1 MKNITLM
8 LVFIGMISLQSCTV
22 SDSPAAQQIT
32 NNNNF
37 LATTLEYTRS
47 FTAGN
52 NFSTLVTFPQAIY
65 SSDMVLVYRLSSVYQ
80 GQDVW
85 KLLPENFYL
94 NNGTLDF
101 GYNFDFTKNDA
112 SIYMIGNDLG
122 TINSSYLNNQVL
134 RVVIIPANFG
144 NKTINNINYMDYNAV
159 AKAYNIEE
167 SKVLKI
173 K

>member
-1 MKNITLM
+1 
-8 LVFIGMISLQSCTV
+8 MIMLQSCTV
-22 SDSPAAQQIT
+22 TDSPAAQQIT
-32 NNNNF
+32 NNNEF

-47 FTAGN
+47 FNAGN
-52 NFSTLVTFPQAIY
+52 NFSTLVTFPNAIY
-65 SSDMVLVYRLSSVYQ
+65 TSDMVLVYRLSSVYQ

-101 GYNFDFTKNDA
+101 GYNFDFTKYDA

-122 TINSSYLNNQVL
+122 TINSTYLSNQVL
-134 RVVIIPANFG
+134 RVVIIPSNFG
-144 NKTINNINYMDYNAV
+144 KNISNKINYNDYNAV
-159 AKAYNIEE
+159 AKAFNIDE
-167 SKVLKI
+167 SKILKI